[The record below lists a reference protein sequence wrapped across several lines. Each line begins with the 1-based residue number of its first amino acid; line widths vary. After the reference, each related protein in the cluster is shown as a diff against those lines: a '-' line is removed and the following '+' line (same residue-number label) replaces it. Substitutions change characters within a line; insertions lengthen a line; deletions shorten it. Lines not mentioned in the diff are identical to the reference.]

1 MMYMYT
7 GSDIILFEFHDSD
20 DWSYLE
26 DYSTSD
32 HHDDL
37 MPSLVVKQERMVK
50 RDENQLDLIQAGPS
64 SLPLYSVLLMFYQSN
79 EPNYFSAAAD
89 VVTDQPT
96 NQMYVSRVVITSEHQ
111 SFHYSVFN
119 TIKEIL

>member
-1 MMYMYT
+1 M
-7 GSDIILFEFHDSD
+7 
-20 DWSYLE
+20 
-26 DYSTSD
+26 
-32 HHDDL
+32 
-37 MPSLVVKQERMVK
+37 K

-96 NQMYVSRVVITSEHQ
+96 NQMYFHVS
-111 SFHYSVFN
+111 
-119 TIKEIL
+119 